1 MIIVYFLI
9 CGIFNIIF
17 YRIQINIFYSLPN
30 IKKLK
35 VFNLINT
42 YFKPPRLHNILK
54 C

>member
-17 YRIQINIFYSLPN
+17 YSLLN

-42 YFKPPRLHNILK
+42 YFKPPRLHTILK